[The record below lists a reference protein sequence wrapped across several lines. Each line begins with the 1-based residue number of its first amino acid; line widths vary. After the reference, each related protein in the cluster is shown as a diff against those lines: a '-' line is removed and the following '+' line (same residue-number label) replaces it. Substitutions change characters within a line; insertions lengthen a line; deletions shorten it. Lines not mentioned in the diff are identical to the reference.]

1 MLIVVQSI
9 HNKRFGF
16 VDDTTRKV
24 VVPLNYQNII
34 IQKGGII
41 TQQPE
46 NGLWTAYSMN
56 GVGYFKN
63 CKNILFLDNNLM
75 LFSGNNNLCYIYNCT
90 TKTYLTNIAFE
101 SLLVFI
107 ESSIHAIPF
116 SSVTNISKTIAT
128 TDYNQFGAH
137 FESLLFGK
145 INGNWGIIN
154 IENGS
159 IVANFIYKTMVH
171 CAGKQIGARD
181 TNGNTIIF

>member
-1 MLIVVQSI
+1 M
-9 HNKRFGF
+9 KF
-16 VDDTTRKV
+16 
-24 VVPLNYQNII
+24 
-34 IQKGGII
+34 
-41 TQQPE
+41 
-46 NGLWTAYSMN
+46 
-56 GVGYFKN
+56 
-63 CKNILFLDNNLM
+63 
-75 LFSGNNNLCYIYNCT
+75 NNLCYIYNCT